1 MNELLDCPELYQM
14 AKRRALQDL
23 KEGGSIV
30 SRKKI
35 NKNLKSQWS
44 NMREVITYLVGGC
57 SQEEERRQTS

>member
-1 MNELLDCPELYQM
+1 M

-23 KEGGSIV
+23 KEGESMM